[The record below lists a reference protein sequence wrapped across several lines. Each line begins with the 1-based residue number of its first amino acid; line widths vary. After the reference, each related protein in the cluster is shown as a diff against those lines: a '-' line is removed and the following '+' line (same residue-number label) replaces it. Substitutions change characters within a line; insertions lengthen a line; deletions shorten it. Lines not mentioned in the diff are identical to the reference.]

1 MPMCDC
7 PRSCR
12 ESGVRAGPGSVRPI
26 HRLGVELHQRIDSVL
41 THIDRVGVSL
51 RRAVES
57 YNSAV
62 GVIDTRVAVTA
73 RKLAGLE
80 ALGDLAEPTTP
91 GEVDSVP
98 RSAVRARE
106 TGDDTVRPM
115 IPGSRAQQH

>member
-1 MPMCDC
+1 M
-7 PRSCR
+7 
-12 ESGVRAGPGSVRPI
+12 
-26 HRLGVELHQRIDSVL
+26 
-41 THIDRVGVSL
+41 
-51 RRAVES
+51 
-57 YNSAV
+57 
-62 GVIDTRVAVTA
+62 IDTRVAVTA